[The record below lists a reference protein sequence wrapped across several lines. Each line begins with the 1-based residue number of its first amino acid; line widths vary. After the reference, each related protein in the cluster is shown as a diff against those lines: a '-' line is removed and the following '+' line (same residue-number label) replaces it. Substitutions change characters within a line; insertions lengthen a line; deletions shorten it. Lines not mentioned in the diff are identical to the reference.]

1 MLNSVIARIELR
13 SALKLL
19 GGVTLLGLAIIY
31 ILFQA
36 RFLITGP
43 QIILK
48 NEPTVEQNVRT
59 ITLEGTALNITHLW
73 LNDRQIYTDE
83 HGNFKESLVLE
94 NGYTITT
101 LKAKDRYGR
110 ETKVVRS
117 YVYTPAS
124 IIKSE
129 TIE

>member
-1 MLNSVIARIELR
+1 MPFTENIDIRTILK
-13 SALKLL
+13 ALFIFLFL
-19 GGVTLLGLAIIY
+19 CLIVVY
-31 ILFQA
+31 VLFQA

-43 QIILK
+43 EITLKSEPSTQQNERIIIL
-48 NEPTVEQNVRT
+48 
-59 ITLEGTALNITHLW
+59 EGSARNITHLW

-83 HGNFKESLVLE
+83 QGNFREELVLE

-117 YVYTPAS
+117 FVYTPAS
-124 IIKSE
+124 IIKTE
-129 TIE
+129 DTN